1 MTKINI
7 GENDRITLKNSE
19 RRVVSSDAVG
29 YVLARKGHS
38 VELHEHFTHEEIVK
52 LIDAGE
58 MRIDRN
64 WFDEPRARARLLAG
78 VDSLADLKTEEQNL
92 LLHRE
97 FYVSQ
102 FLLLEDADKDIK
114 RTDAAIKTAIARI
127 EVNRLTD
134 GKRCDVWITDKR
146 PPSARTFRRW
156 LKRYEDG
163 ARNVVALRTKHRLCG
178 NPSSNIDDEVHKLL
192 TKYALAFCDEA
203 RPTVSLLHGKLL
215 AELDAINCQRE
226 ADGLE
231 RLTPPAKATL
241 QRRVHKLNQFE
252 VHACRYGINA
262 ARARF
267 AVVGTGLDVVRPLQ
281 HVQIDTWNIQLHTF
295 LSDIGLDQYLTPEI
309 RKKLKKT
316 RLKFCG
322 VFDVATRSYLAFRI
336 SGLDDARN
344 AIAALA
350 MSVSD
355 KSAIAKSAGCKS
367 DWPQRG
373 PGSCYS
379 PDAGPAF
386 IDAGFR
392 GAIAGLKSV
401 YENAPAGLSHLRGHI
416 ERSLGTVHTTL
427 MPYFTGRSFSNV
439 IEKGEYEAEERASI
453 IISQLPMIFTRF
465 IVDKYHHTPHEG
477 LGGETPYNAWK
488 RLTALY
494 GTAPCPDL
502 HERRDI
508 FGVPLK
514 RDLDARGIRFANNF
528 YQSDEIQ
535 EWRRQVGDTKLDI
548 RVDTTDIGH
557 VSAWFDD
564 RWNVVPAVRT
574 ALRGVDLNTW
584 KDAVTELR
592 RHHAAG
598 ARVNEHFVHG
608 AIRAITA
615 IAEDAVCRTAISGTR
630 PTKEQLD
637 WTEDGLTLG
646 FDVGADDA
654 AEDKHPD
661 DILGQGFPRATGQP
675 APPQDAPPEKSQP
688 LQEPKIAGDQPDD
701 TDRPELED

>member
-29 YVLARKGHS
+29 YVLARTGHS
-38 VELHEHFTHEEIVK
+38 VDLHEHFTHEEIVK

-64 WFDEPRARARLLAG
+64 WFDESRARARLMAG

-97 FYVSQ
+97 YYVSE
-102 FLLLEDADKDIK
+102 FLKMEAADKDVK
-114 RTDAAIKTAIARI
+114 RTDVAIRKAIVRI

-134 GKRCDVWITDKR
+134 GTRCDVWIKDKR
-146 PPSARTFRRW
+146 PPSSRTLRRW
-156 LKRYEDG
+156 LKNYEDG
-163 ARNVVALRTKHRLCG
+163 ARNVVALRTKHRHSG
-178 NPSSNIDDEVHKLL
+178 NPLSNIDPEVHKLL
-192 TKYALAFCDEA
+192 TKYAVAYCHEA
-203 RPTVSLLHGKLL
+203 RPTVSLLHGKLVAEL
-215 AELDAINCQRE
+215 AEINRQRE

-252 VHACRYGINA
+252 VHASRHGIA
-262 ARARF
+262 SARARF
-267 AVVGTGLDVVRPLQ
+267 TVVGTGLDVTRPLQ
-281 HVQIDTWNIQLHTF
+281 HVQIDTWTIQLHTI
-295 LSDIGLDQYLTPEI
+295 LNDLGLDQYLTPED
-309 RKKLKKT
+309 RKKLKKE

-322 VFDVATRSYLAFRI
+322 VLDVASRSFLAYRI
-336 SGLDDARN
+336 SELDDAQN

-373 PGSCYS
+373 PGACYS

-392 GAIAGLKSV
+392 GTIAGLKSV

-416 ERSLGTVHTTL
+416 ERSLGTFHTML
-427 MPYFTGRSFSNV
+427 MPHFTGRSFSNIV
-439 IEKGEYEAEERASI
+439 EKGEYEADKRASI
-453 IISQLPMIFTRF
+453 IKKQVPMIFTRF
-465 IVDKYHHTPHEG
+465 IVDIYHHTPHEG
-477 LGGETPYNAWK
+477 LGGETPYMAWN
-488 RLTALY
+488 RLTSLY
-494 GTAPCPDL
+494 GTAPCPNV
-502 HERRDI
+502 HERRDV

-514 RDLDARGIRFANNF
+514 RSLDTRGIRVGGNF
-528 YQSDEIQ
+528 YQSDEMQ
-535 EWRRQVGDTKLDI
+535 EWRRQVGDTELDI
-548 RVDTTDIGH
+548 RFDTNDIGH
-557 VSAWFDD
+557 ISAWFDD
-564 RWNVVPAVRT
+564 RWNVVSAVRKS
-574 ALRGVDLNTW
+574 LRGVDFNTW
-584 KDAVTELR
+584 KAAVADLR
-592 RHHAAG
+592 RRHAAG
-598 ARVNEHFVHG
+598 ARVYEHVVHD
-608 AIRAITA
+608 AIRAISA

-630 PTKEQLD
+630 PTAKELD
-637 WTEDGLTLG
+637 WEESGLMLG
-646 FDVGADDA
+646 FDIVGDNV

-661 DILGQGFPRATGQP
+661 DILGAGFPGATN
-675 APPQDAPPEKSQP
+675 PPPLPPV
-688 LQEPKIAGDQPDD
+688 AGDDPDD
-701 TDRPELED
+701 TDDDEPEDTDRPDLED